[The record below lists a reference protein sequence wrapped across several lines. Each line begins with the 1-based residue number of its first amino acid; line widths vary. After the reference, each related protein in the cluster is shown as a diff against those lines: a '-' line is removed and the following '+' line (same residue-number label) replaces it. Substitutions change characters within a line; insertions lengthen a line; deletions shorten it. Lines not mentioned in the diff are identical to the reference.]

1 MGLALLF
8 SRESG
13 EPLAIMPDGMLQR
26 IRVGAT
32 NGLGVKYLA
41 RKGVVV
47 GRPARN

>member
-1 MGLALLF
+1 VGLALLF
-8 SRESG
+8 SCESG
-13 EPLAIMPDGMLQR
+13 EPLAIIPDGMLQR

-32 NGLGVKYLA
+32 NGLGGKYLA